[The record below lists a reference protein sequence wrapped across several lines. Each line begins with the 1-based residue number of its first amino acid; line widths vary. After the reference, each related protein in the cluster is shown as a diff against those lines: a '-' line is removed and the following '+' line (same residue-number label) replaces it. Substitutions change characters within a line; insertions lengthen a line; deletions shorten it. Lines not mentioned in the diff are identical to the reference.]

1 MYYVF
6 LLLVLYALLY
16 LYCLCCC
23 SVLFYKQPFFL
34 HFEISSPIYKNME
47 FVSILRFPWLFI
59 NSIWFGIYFMWSW
72 WTLILAPCSGTLF
85 ILYTRLFLIVLQFF
99 DRQRLFT
106 TIFNPTRL
114 ANGEG
119 STLGTL
125 IFDIELVSLRH

>member
-6 LLLVLYALLY
+6 LYALLY